1 MSLDVRIGEKLRLAR
16 EAAALSQADAAS
28 LLELPL
34 PDLHAME
41 EGSLRTNPKTLCRAA
56 RAYDVEIRC
65 FFEPSKDL
73 RVTSEDKFLIEAAS
87 ISILRSFR
95 TNKALSKL
103 CETVRESD
111 YSGRSRKSV
120 A

>member
-1 MSLDVRIGEKLRLAR
+1 MLLDVRIGEKLRLAR
-16 EAAALSQADAAS
+16 EAAELSQSDAAS
-28 LLELPL
+28 LLELSL
-34 PDLHAME
+34 PDLQALE
-41 EGSLRTNPKTLCRAA
+41 EGSARADAKTLCRAA
-56 RAYDVEIRC
+56 RAYGVEIRC

-73 RVTSEDKFLIEAAS
+73 RITSEDKFLIEAAS
-87 ISILRSFR
+87 TSILRSFR